1 MTLINLLRHEFK
13 AIFTNPA
20 IMLTVIGGVVFY
32 SFLYPLPY
40 AEQIPRNQKVIV
52 VNLDNSQLSRKLER
66 MVDATPQ
73 VELVERAYSIEE
85 AKRIFIDQKLAGILV
100 IPEHFYRDLMLGR
113 QPILSYAGDASYF
126 LVYGTVLEGLM
137 GAGKSLSAQTRV
149 QKLVISGQATPL
161 AREQYSAIHMN
172 IRSVFNTTDGYVNY
186 VIPGVFIIVLHH
198 TLIMGAGILG
208 GTQNEAS
215 NAGIAGYWQTAPP
228 LQLLLVRTFLFIAI
242 YWLLCMYYFG
252 FSFDFYDIPING
264 DFKILNLL
272 ILPFLLAASQM
283 GILLG
288 LILPRR
294 ELVTIILLMTSFPLV
309 FGAGF
314 IWPLESIPPE
324 IYSVIKFI
332 PAVPAM
338 KLFIV
343 FNQMEG
349 DIAMLRPLVDQLWLC
364 VILYGTPSL
373 IILYLRRKKALDA
386 KQKLIQEKV

>member
-1 MTLINLLRHEFK
+1 MTLLNLLRHEFK
-13 AIFTNPA
+13 AIFSNPA
-20 IMLTVIGGVVFY
+20 LLLTVIGGVVFY

-40 AEQIPRNQKVIV
+40 AEQVPRNQKVIV
-52 VNLDNSQLSRKLER
+52 VNLDNSQLSRQLER

-73 VELVERAYSIEE
+73 VELVERAHSIEE
-85 AKRIFIDQKLAGILV
+85 AKKIFIDQKLAGILV
-100 IPEHFYRDLMLGR
+100 IPEHFYRDLMLGKR
-113 QPILSYAGDASYF
+113 PILSYAGDASYF

-137 GAGKSLSAQTRV
+137 GAGKSLSAQTKI
-149 QKLVISGQATPL
+149 QKLVISGQALPL
-161 AREQYSAIHMN
+161 ARQQYSAIHMN

-186 VIPGVFIIVLHH
+186 VIPAIFVLVLHH

-208 GTQNEAS
+208 GTQNEAT
-215 NAGIAGYWQTAPP
+215 NAGISGYWQTAPP
-228 LQLLLVRTFLFIAI
+228 LQLLLVRSFLFIAI

-252 FSFDFYDIPING
+252 FSFDFYGIPIKGNL
-264 DFKILNLL
+264 KLLNLI
-272 ILPFLLAASQM
+272 ILPFLLASSQL
-283 GILLG
+283 GILMG

-294 ELVTIILLMTSFPLV
+294 ELVTIILLMTSFPLI

-314 IWPLESIPPE
+314 IWPLESIPPA

-343 FNQMEG
+343 FNQMGG
-349 DIAMLRPLVDQLWLC
+349 DITMLKPLVNQLWLC

-373 IILYLRRKKALDA
+373 FILYQRRKKPLHVD
-386 KQKLIQEKV
+386 QNVIQGEI

>member
-100 IPEHFYRDLMLGR
+100 IPEHFYRDLMLGK